1 MASLQARTPLR
12 NTHPLLIINKF
23 LSFTIF
29 FALLVAGWLGLSYLK
44 AGMGDTGNVTDRPL
58 AAPPAESRDKAVRAD
73 KSPEVRRLS
82 IPVKLVYSCDKDRK
96 HYHSSNHLPQHCER
110 VALSEEAALK
120 RSLKPC
126 PVCMAQ

>member
-29 FALLVAGWLGLSYLK
+29 FAILVAGWLGLSYLR
-44 AGMGDTGNVTDRPL
+44 TEISSPRTSDRTL
-58 AAPPAESRDKAVRAD
+58 AAPPVENRDKAVRAA

-82 IPVKLVYSCDKDRK
+82 VPVKLVYSCGKDRK
-96 HYHSSNHLPQHCER
+96 HYHTSNHLPQPCER

>member
-12 NTHPLLIINKF
+12 NTNPLLIINKF

-44 AGMGDTGNVTDRPL
+44 AEMSDPGKMTDRSI
-58 AAPPAESRDKAVRAD
+58 AAPPAEARDKT

-82 IPVKLVYSCDKDRK
+82 TPVKLVYSCDKDRRY
-96 HYHSSNHLPQHCER
+96 YHTSNHLPQHCEG

-126 PVCMAQ
+126 PVCMIR

>member
-23 LSFTIF
+23 LSLTVF
-29 FALLVAGWLGLSYLK
+29 FALLIAGWVGLSYLK
-44 AGMGDTGNVTDRPL
+44 TEMSSPRNIDRPL
-58 AAPPAESRDKAVRAD
+58 AASPAETKA
-73 KSPEVRRLS
+73 KPEVRKLS
-82 IPVKLVYSCDKDRK
+82 SPVKLVYSCDKDRK
-96 HYHSSNHLPQHCER
+96 HYHASSHLPQSCER

-126 PVCMAQ
+126 PVCMR

>member
-23 LSFTIF
+23 LSLTVF
-29 FALLVAGWLGLSYLK
+29 FALLIAGWVGLSYLK
-44 AGMGDTGNVTDRPL
+44 TEMSGPRAVDRPL
-58 AAPPAESRDKAVRAD
+58 AAPPAETRK
-73 KSPEVRRLS
+73 PEVRKLS
-82 IPVKLVYSCDKDRK
+82 NPVKLVYSCDKDRK
-96 HYHSSNHLPQHCER
+96 HYHASNHLPPSCER

-126 PVCMAQ
+126 PVCMR